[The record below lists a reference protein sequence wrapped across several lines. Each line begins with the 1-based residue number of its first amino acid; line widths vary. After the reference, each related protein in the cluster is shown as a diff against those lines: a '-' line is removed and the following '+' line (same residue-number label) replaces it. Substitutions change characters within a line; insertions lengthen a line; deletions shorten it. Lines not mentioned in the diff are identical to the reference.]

1 MKSLRLFALVGTS
14 LCALAGSAVAAPP
27 THPETPTAP
36 VPGDRFEAMLRS
48 IDIVPPDRA
57 SLEGAFPDAWQRL
70 DAVARDAKRD
80 QWSRI
85 RAVSLLSYF
94 VEARTRATLE
104 AVSTDGDKE
113 VRRQAIY
120 TLGRGFGAAADLA
133 LVRFIEA
140 RTTDADV
147 DVAEHALRSLRWVD
161 HPEAK
166 VVLERVAQ
174 KGPAKLRDLARVT
187 SDKREL
193 RLKGAP
199 RGH

>member
-1 MKSLRLFALVGTS
+1 MKSLRIFALVGTS
-14 LCALAGSAVAAPP
+14 LLSFAGAALAVP
-27 THPETPTAP
+27 PETASAP
-36 VPGDRFEAMLRS
+36 APSVEDRFDAMLRS

-57 SLEGAFPDAWQRL
+57 AFEAAFPDAWRRL
-70 DAVARDAKRD
+70 DAVARDGKRD

-104 AVSTDGDKE
+104 ALSIDGDKE

-120 TLGRGFGAAADLA
+120 TLGRGFGATADLA

-140 RTTDADV
+140 RTADPDT

-166 VVLERVAQ
+166 VVLTRVAE
-174 KGPAKLRDLARVT
+174 KGPLTLRELART
-187 SDKREL
+187 TGAKREL
-193 RLKGAP
+193 RIKSLP
-199 RGH
+199 RGD